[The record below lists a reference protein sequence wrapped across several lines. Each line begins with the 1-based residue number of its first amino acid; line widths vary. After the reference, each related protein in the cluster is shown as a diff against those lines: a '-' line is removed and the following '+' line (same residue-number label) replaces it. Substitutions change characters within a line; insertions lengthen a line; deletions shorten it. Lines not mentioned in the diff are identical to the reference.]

1 MLTDKKMN
9 QNELISGA
17 STIVEGLVTQNSS
30 LIGNSLF
37 DVDFRKKFGAFV
49 LAVRREGK
57 TLREKIAR
65 IKLHFADTLLI
76 FVPKSSMDTMIKNR
90 DLAILQEHEVSI
102 KKVKFWWLAIAVIP
116 LAMLLAALGLV
127 DILEAALIGVVILLV
142 VGAISAEEAY
152 QSINWSVIIMIAA
165 FVPVGIAMER
175 SGAAEM
181 IASLVSNFGSNFDV
195 QMAPH
200 ASMSLMFL
208 ISIIITSLMSNNT
221 AAIILIPI
229 AISVSTQMNVDAKPF
244 IFAVAFGA
252 STSFATPMGYQTNL
266 MVYGPGQYKFSDF
279 VKVGVPLNIIFWL
292 LGTFFIPII
301 WSF

>member
-1 MLTDKKMN
+1 
-9 QNELISGA
+9 
-17 STIVEGLVTQNSS
+17 
-30 LIGNSLF
+30 
-37 DVDFRKKFGAFV
+37 
-49 LAVRREGK
+49 
-57 TLREKIAR
+57 
-65 IKLHFADTLLI
+65 
-76 FVPKSSMDTMIKNR
+76 MDTMIKNR

-116 LAMLLAALGLV
+116 LAMLLAALGVV

-142 VGAISAEEAY
+142 VGAISPEEAY

-195 QMAPH
+195 EMAPH

>member
-1 MLTDKKMN
+1 
-9 QNELISGA
+9 
-17 STIVEGLVTQNSS
+17 
-30 LIGNSLF
+30 
-37 DVDFRKKFGAFV
+37 
-49 LAVRREGK
+49 
-57 TLREKIAR
+57 
-65 IKLHFADTLLI
+65 
-76 FVPKSSMDTMIKNR
+76 
-90 DLAILQEHEVSI
+90 
-102 KKVKFWWLAIAVIP
+102 
-116 LAMLLAALGLV
+116 
-127 DILEAALIGVVILLV
+127 
-142 VGAISAEEAY
+142 
-152 QSINWSVIIMIAA
+152 
-165 FVPVGIAMER
+165 
-175 SGAAEM
+175 
-181 IASLVSNFGSNFDV
+181 
-195 QMAPH
+195 
-200 ASMSLMFL
+200 MFL